1 MIGESTQDGSGDVP
15 EDERSVRGSIGSWI
29 HSVASVLNELAS
41 TGDAR
46 VRAADGTSL
55 CPGSECGPTFDAS
68 DSEALTLIQICV
80 ILAVAGTLAIFAGR
94 RRSTVWKLATTER
107 WAMRV
112 WWETR
117 QVRRASQWRGERR
130 PTLDGDGLR
139 RPVDPFLADG
149 EN

>member
-1 MIGESTQDGSGDVP
+1 MA
-15 EDERSVRGSIGSWI
+15 SI
-29 HSVASVLNELAS
+29 LDELAL
-41 TGDAR
+41 TGDAP

-55 CPGSECGPTFDAS
+55 CPGSECGSTFNARG
-68 DSEALTLIQICV
+68 SEVLTFLLICV
-80 ILAVAGTLAIFAGR
+80 ILAVAGTIAILAGR
-94 RRSTVWKLATTER
+94 RRSTLWKLATIER

-130 PTLDGDGLR
+130 PALDGDGLR
-139 RPVDPFLADG
+139 RPVDSFLADG